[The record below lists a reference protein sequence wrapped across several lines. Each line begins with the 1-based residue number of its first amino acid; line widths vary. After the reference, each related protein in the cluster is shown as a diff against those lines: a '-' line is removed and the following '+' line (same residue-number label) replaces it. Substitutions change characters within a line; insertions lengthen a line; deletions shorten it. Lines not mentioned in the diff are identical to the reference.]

1 MTFCCCF
8 HEHNINCN
16 FIKNIQN
23 ELYNEDN
30 KEKYTLDELKETL
43 PHFCHLKPRC
53 AHGISPKCDFPDD
66 FCYHVYFC
74 LTYLNIKDKVLV
86 EKRGKTTKS
95 KENIYSTCCCYDKKI
110 NKEDNIIHNINT
122 IFRAKYFNSESINDK
137 NSIIK
142 INIQKNYIP
151 QYEKMIFLVG
161 KNKNILEV
169 MEILNSDKQ
178 YLNIY
183 GDTIEDLKI
192 FINVLIE
199 YYQER
204 NEEKKNK
211 HIILDEFNIQ
221 NFKDELKYNIKYF
234 FYIQD
239 PNYIQIIEDLKTK
252 YKIILFSE
260 KPIDKGFK
268 RIKINP
274 KPLESVNNNIYIPN
288 YYVKYQDKYSAREI
302 WNND

>member
-1 MTFCCCF
+1 M
-8 HEHNINCN
+8 
-16 FIKNIQN
+16 
-23 ELYNEDN
+23 
-30 KEKYTLDELKETL
+30 
-43 PHFCHLKPRC
+43 
-53 AHGISPKCDFPDD
+53 
-66 FCYHVYFC
+66 VYSF
-74 LTYLNIKDKVLV
+74 V
-86 EKRGKTTKS
+86 EKIKIKKS
-95 KENIYSTCCCYDKKI
+95 LYPIYSACCCYDINI
-110 NKEDNIIHNINT
+110 NKEDNIKHNKNT
-122 IFRAKYFNSESINDK
+122 IFNTYYFTSENINDK
-137 NSIIK
+137 NSIVK
-142 INIQKNYIP
+142 INIQKSYIP

-161 KNKNILEV
+161 KNKDIFNVIKA
-169 MEILNSDKQ
+169 LNSNDSNDQ

-183 GDTIEDLKI
+183 GDTIDNLKI

-204 NEEKKNK
+204 NYQKENK

-268 RIKINP
+268 SIKINP